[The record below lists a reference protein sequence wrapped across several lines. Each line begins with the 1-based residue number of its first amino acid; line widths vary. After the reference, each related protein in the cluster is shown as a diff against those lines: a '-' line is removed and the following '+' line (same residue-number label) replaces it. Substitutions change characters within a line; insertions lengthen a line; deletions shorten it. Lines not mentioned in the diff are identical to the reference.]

1 MPGGDIEAYK
11 LIAPAF
17 QAIAA
22 KVNGEPCV
30 AYIGPRGAGHYVKM
44 VHNGIEYGIMQ
55 AIGEVYDL
63 LKRVAGATADELHAA
78 FSAWNQAELNSYLIE
93 ITAEIFAR
101 RDDATGQPLVELIL
115 DEAQQKGTGKWT
127 SQNALDLGVPTHT
140 INAAV
145 EARIISAHRDERLQ
159 AAKVFPPNAPSFT
172 GDRAALFEDARAAL
186 YATVLCAYAQGFD
199 MMQAAS
205 SEYAY
210 NLNLA
215 EIATIWRGGCII
227 RAGLLE
233 DIRAVFGEQP
243 DLPNLLL
250 AEPFRSAIDQRQ
262 DAWRR
267 VIALAVQ
274 HGVPVPALAASLAY
288 FDAYRSERLPA
299 NLTQAQRDYF
309 GSHTYRRID
318 QPGVFHTEWED

>member
-1 MPGGDIEAYK
+1 M
-11 LIAPAF
+11 
-17 QAIAA
+17 
-22 KVNGEPCV
+22 
-30 AYIGPRGAGHYVKM
+30 
-44 VHNGIEYGIMQ
+44 
-55 AIGEVYDL
+55 
-63 LKRVAGATADELHAA
+63 
-78 FSAWNQAELNSYLIE
+78 
-93 ITAEIFAR
+93 
-101 RDDATGQPLVELIL
+101 
-115 DEAQQKGTGKWT
+115 
-127 SQNALDLGVPTHT
+127 
-140 INAAV
+140 
-145 EARIISAHRDERLQ
+145 
-159 AAKVFPPNAPSFT
+159 
-172 GDRAALFEDARAAL
+172 